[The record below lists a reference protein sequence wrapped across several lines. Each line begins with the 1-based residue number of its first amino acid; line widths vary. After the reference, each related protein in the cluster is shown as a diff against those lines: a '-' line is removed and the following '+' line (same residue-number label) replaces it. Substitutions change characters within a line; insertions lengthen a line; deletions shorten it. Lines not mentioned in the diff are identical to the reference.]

1 MRMAVHLEV
10 GLVWCSSAALC
21 GNTLCG
27 NTLCGNKPCGNKLC
41 GNTPYHGRL
50 RHAVTFAL
58 IRMVKIACIRIQEEY
73 TSELLD
79 IRRRAMELG
88 AYPLATCRVWPVEG
102 EVPWGVVCRFILCF
116 HISSVLLM
124 ARHATMLT
132 CHMLPC
138 WHVNTTPCRNDTSKG
153 CRTKGCDT
161 KVCGTKNGFSSCRP
175 VSFVSFQCRLRAP
188 CPTLTWHMT
197 HHTHE
202 THDTDYTHTTH
213 QHNFCFFSIHSLS
226 LSLSL
231 YTHIRTQFW

>member
-1 MRMAVHLEV
+1 VADQSAISPSLGGSWMWYHHECDITCEMRMAVHLEV

-132 CHMLPC
+132 CQHHALPQ
-138 WHVNTTPCRNDTSKG
+138 WHIKRMS
-153 CRTKGCDT
+153 
-161 KVCGTKNGFSSCRP
+161 
-175 VSFVSFQCRLRAP
+175 
-188 CPTLTWHMT
+188 
-197 HHTHE
+197 HE
-202 THDTDYTHTTH
+202 RMRH
-213 QHNFCFFSIHSLS
+213 
-226 LSLSL
+226 
-231 YTHIRTQFW
+231 